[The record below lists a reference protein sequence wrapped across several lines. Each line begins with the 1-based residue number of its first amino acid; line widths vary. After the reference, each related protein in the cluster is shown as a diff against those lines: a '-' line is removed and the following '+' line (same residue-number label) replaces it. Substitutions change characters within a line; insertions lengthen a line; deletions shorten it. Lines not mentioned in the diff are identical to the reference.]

1 MKKFTYKVLKNGKLV
16 SGSIEGKDEDEVTS
30 KLKEKGFEILNV
42 KEEKL
47 KGFEAEIE
55 KRKLSFAERFSR
67 VKKGEKVFLYK
78 NFATML
84 KAGLP
89 LPEAIDL
96 LRESIDNPKL
106 KDVLGKLKYD
116 VESGNYVSLSLKSY
130 PDIFK
135 TSEIAMIQA
144 GEAGGTLPQSFL
156 GLYQDAES
164 EHKLVKD
171 IKGAMMYPVII
182 LSILLLIGVLLL
194 VFVLPQLTSFFVQ
207 ANIDIPTM
215 TKVTMAISDFARN
228 NILVILLVI
237 ASVVLG
243 LRMAIKRSK
252 KVKNYFDKII
262 LKVPWLGKQFK
273 LFYIHKIAR
282 MLGLLIKSGVPILQA
297 LEIVEKSVM
306 HLGFSHSIR
315 VFRHDVKRGGKL
327 SESIDKFT
335 DLYPTFVSRMLK
347 VGDKTGNSAE
357 ALENIS
363 EYYREELQEALDNI
377 STIIEPILMVCLGVG
392 VAFIAISV
400 LIPMYSIVSGIN
412 QMKK

>member
-1 MKKFTYKVLKNGKLV
+1 MQKFSYKATKNERLV
-16 SGSIEGKDEDEVTS
+16 SGKIEGKDEDEVAS
-30 KLKEKGFEILNV
+30 KLKEKGYEILSIKDV
-42 KEEKL
+42 QL
-47 KGFEAEIE
+47 KGLEAEIE
-55 KRKLSFAERFSR
+55 KRKLSFSERFTK
-67 VKKGEKVFLYK
+67 VKRAEKVFLYK

-89 LPEAIDL
+89 LPEVIDL

-106 KDVLGKLKYD
+106 EEVLGKLKYD
-116 VESGNYVSLSLKSY
+116 IESGNYISRSLSNY
-130 PDIFK
+130 PRIFK
-135 TSEIAMIQA
+135 SSEIAMIKA
-144 GEAGGTLPQSFL
+144 GEIGGTLPQSFL

-164 EHKLVKD
+164 EYKLIKD
-171 IKGAMMYPVII
+171 IKGAMTYPIII
-182 LSILLLIGVLLL
+182 LSILLLIGILLL

-207 ANIDIPTM
+207 ADIDIPTM
-215 TKVTMAISDFARN
+215 TKVTMAMSDFARN
-228 NILVILLVI
+228 NIIYIILIILTVII
-237 ASVVLG
+237 S
-243 LRMAIKRSK
+243 LRIAIKKSK
-252 KVKNYFDKII
+252 KVKDFFDKVI
-262 LKVPWLGKQFK
+262 LKIPWVGKQFR

-297 LEIVEKSVM
+297 LEIVEKSVS
-306 HLGFSHSIR
+306 HLGYSKSIK

-327 SESIDKFT
+327 SKSIDKFEK
-335 DLYPTFVSRMLK
+335 LYPRFVSRMLK
-347 VGDKTGNSAE
+347 VGDRTGNTAE

-377 STIIEPILMVCLGVG
+377 STIIEPVLMVCLGIG